1 MPVSVQKVVTRI
13 TGLVGLYQAGEA
25 PAAEIQE
32 LIIDVLNGLLGSWSA
47 QGWLNPK
54 QFTASVASLKSP
66 DRLVISPD
74 PGPAVDIVSDPM
86 NITQLTVELGS
97 VVYTPNPISLAE
109 YEQISVKTLQAPTRV
124 WAYDWQQ
131 PQGTIWL
138 YPRPLAGMTVRVVGV
153 PRLSAAQ
160 SQSTLDLDDSWFE
173 ALVYNGAVAAYD
185 YFPRDA
191 GISPSLVRK
200 AAETLRPFKV
210 RASKMRAKR
219 PVCAFT
225 THNAADSYW
234 TSPLNT
240 VTQ

>member
-1 MPVSVQKVVTRI
+1 MPISAQRVVTRI
-13 TGLVGLYQAGEA
+13 TSLVGLYQAGEA

-32 LIIDVLNGLLGSWSA
+32 LVIDVLNGLLGSWSA

-54 QFTASVASLKSP
+54 QLTASVASLKSP
-66 DRLVISPD
+66 DRLVIAPTA
-74 PGPAVDIVSDPM
+74 GPTVDIVADPM
-86 NITQLTVELGS
+86 NILQLTVELGAI
-97 VVYTPNPISLAE
+97 VYTPDPISVAE
-109 YEQISVKTLQAPTRV
+109 CQQISVKALQAPTRV

-131 PQGTIWL
+131 PVGTIWL
-138 YPRPLAGMTVRVVGV
+138 YPRPLSGMTVRILGI
-153 PRLSAAQ
+153 PRLSVAQ

-185 YFPRDA
+185 HFPRDA

-200 AAETLRPFKV
+200 AAEALRPFKI

-225 THNAADSYW
+225 TRNAADSYW